1 MATVADIKEELGK
14 VLYPGFQKSI
24 VDFGFVKDIELID
37 DESCVITL
45 DITSSSAD
53 VEAQLKK
60 DITSTLEKN
69 WYFYSNIKY

>member
-60 DITSTLEKN
+60 RYYI
-69 WYFYSNIKY
+69 YFRKKLVFLQQH